1 MGAKVGNI
9 GGSMVELAT
18 LAMNT
23 RYTGNEPWVAR
34 IEEFDMIYV
43 ESNYGTESG
52 YYSVATQIYSSATFK
67 DLLDKGLAIT
77 SGSVY
82 ILVQSLDGSYH
93 VRYVNMNN
101 GNLSGEHISSL
112 KIYGIKL

>member
-1 MGAKVGNI
+1 
-9 GGSMVELAT
+9 MVELAT
-18 LAMNT
+18 IAMNT
-23 RYTGNEPWVAR
+23 QYTGNEPWVAR

-43 ESNYGTESG
+43 ESDYGTETG
-52 YYSVATQIYSSATFK
+52 YNSVATQIYSSATFK

-82 ILVQSLDGSYH
+82 ILIQVIDGSYKK
-93 VRYVNMNN
+93 RYVDMNS
-101 GNLSGEHISSL
+101 GRFSGEHISSL